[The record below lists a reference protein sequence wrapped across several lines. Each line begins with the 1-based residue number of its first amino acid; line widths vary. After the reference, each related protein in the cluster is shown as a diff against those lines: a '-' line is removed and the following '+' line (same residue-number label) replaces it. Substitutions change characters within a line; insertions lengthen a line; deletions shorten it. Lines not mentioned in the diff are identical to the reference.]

1 MDSGAWNLKHRFF
14 IPSKK
19 VVPYLIINNLLKRA
33 LPRREKI
40 IRSGV
45 VISLNFLN
53 HACMQLAGF
62 VIKSMKLNSQISFE
76 TTSLGKAGKNEHT
89 GCWGGGAPEWTIATL
104 CSCWEKEKLYYPVYS
119 NSIWL
124 LSTQKV
130 GNPNAIPHHY
140 SDKPFLLQEEFEVFL
155 PRRYIFI
162 TLAA

>member
-119 NSIWL
+119 NSICYQL
-124 LSTQKV
+124 KKSGTQMLYLIITATSPSYYRRNLK
-130 GNPNAIPHHY
+130 Y
-140 SDKPFLLQEEFEVFL
+140 FFLEGTFSL
-155 PRRYIFI
+155 P
-162 TLAA
+162 